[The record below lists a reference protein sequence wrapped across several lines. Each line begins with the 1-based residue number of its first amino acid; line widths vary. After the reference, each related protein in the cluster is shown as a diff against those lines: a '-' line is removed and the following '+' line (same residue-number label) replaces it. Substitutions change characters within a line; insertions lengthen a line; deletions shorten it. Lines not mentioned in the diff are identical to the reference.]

1 MSGESYPRSAA
12 HGQPGSSASSSNTIR
27 LPRLDALDNSSADG
41 PLPSHMGRNRSISSA
56 SYHSRP
62 PYTSQM
68 EVSTS
73 WSPRVESWSDRPIG
87 DRQRPPPLFSTSAST
102 PSEEAWRADP
112 RSIAPSHAVPQLPRP
127 QRRSTMMS
135 GALPPLAALQHSGPP
150 ERGYVPTMHS
160 PKMET
165 HIAGL
170 TMGSPSG
177 SRAPPPLNWASAGA
191 ASSSADHRPMDGRDH
206 HLLARTMSFPP
217 PIAPPDE
224 NDIAASNR
232 KGAKAHVSSACLNCK
247 RAHLA
252 CDAERPCRRCSKLG
266 KTATCVDVQH
276 KKRGRP
282 RLKEREAAA
291 SGGATKTSPNLASSG
306 STDSGWSPS
315 ADATGHYHSGG
326 LTTTDWSPSPEAQDM
341 RTTLSLATSGRSRT
355 FSAASA
361 EMIALDSAP
370 LRQTAMVTTIL
381 CGTDLVTAHVS
392 QESQYLCGLLPSQLC
407 HRSLL
412 DIVAPDDTGR
422 LHNAWSRLLSPV
434 GLAPAPFPAAGLEMM
449 RRTSCKLLRP
459 ARGTIFIE
467 ETLRIRTGERHSIPC
482 SVRLH
487 LGGAFGL
494 DLYRPESKQHA
505 FVVCSIVPLDG
516 RMSEMA
522 ASSLHPSSTRISMT
536 EYPALSQGEAVF
548 RSPVGS
554 PPQAAM
560 DALSL
565 QSHWTPRSS
574 QRGSVREEVMVQ
586 SPPMMSGW
594 SHETSPRR
602 KKRSSDGVLLYR
614 PAKSPSL
621 SPPPISRGPPALAAA
636 LNVSTGSHKA
646 VRPIIPSS
654 LTRTHSVLPSS
665 SERYHEAGRFDG
677 DGSGHVA
684 NGTSSSPGRPRQAP
698 PPQLQYGVHRPF
710 SSAILP
716 FSTQRPST
724 MRPPACRSAAT
735 QELHSVPLHRTDYDT
750 LSDSRQ
756 HDSADRHHGHG
767 YTDDSSSRASIT
779 MDRSASTAGSTPLM
793 LRRKGDSEA
802 RLANL
807 VPSARSSES
816 GAEGLGTVAC

>member
-1 MSGESYPRSAA
+1 
-12 HGQPGSSASSSNTIR
+12 
-27 LPRLDALDNSSADG
+27 LDNSSANS
-41 PLPSHMGRNRSISSA
+41 PIPSHFGRNRSISSA

-62 PYTSQM
+62 PHNSQM

-73 WSPRVESWSDRPIG
+73 WSPKVESWSGRPSADRH
-87 DRQRPPPLFSTSAST
+87 RPPSLLSTNAS
-102 PSEEAWRADP
+102 SSNEESWRPDP
-112 RSIAPSHAVPQLPRP
+112 RSAAPLLAVPQLPKP

-135 GALPPLAALQHSGPP
+135 GALPPLAALQSAPAA
-150 ERGYVPTMHS
+150 ERGYAPTMHS
-160 PKMET
+160 PKVGT
-165 HIAGL
+165 HIADL
-170 TMGSPSG
+170 MVGSPSR
-177 SRAPPPLNWASAGA
+177 SHPAPPFNWASAGT
-191 ASSSADHRPMDGRDH
+191 ASYSSDHRPVDGRDH

-217 PIAPPDE
+217 PIAPADE
-224 NDIAASNR
+224 SEISANNR

-282 RLKEREAAA
+282 RLKERDAAA

-315 ADATGHYHSGG
+315 ADTSSHYHSSG
-326 LTTTDWSPSPEAQDM
+326 LASNDWSPSPEAQDM
-341 RTTLSLATSGRSRT
+341 RATFSLATSGRSRT

-361 EMIALDSAP
+361 EMIALDSAQP
-370 LRQTAMVTTIL
+370 GHAAVVTTIL

-392 QESQYLCGLLPSQLC
+392 QESQYLFGLLPSQLC

-412 DIVAPDDTGR
+412 DVVAPEDTGR

-434 GLAPAPFPAAGLEMM
+434 GLGSAPFPAAGLEMM
-449 RRTSCKLLRP
+449 HRTSCKLLRP

-467 ETLRIRTGERHSIPC
+467 ETLRVRTSERQSIPC

-505 FVVCSIVPLDG
+505 FVVCSIVALDG

-522 ASSLHPSSTRISMT
+522 ASSLHPNSARIHMA
-536 EYPALSQGEAVF
+536 EYPALSHGETVF

-560 DALSL
+560 DSLTL
-565 QSHWTPRSS
+565 QSHSTPRSN
-574 QRGSVREEVMVQ
+574 QRGPLREDGMVH
-586 SPPMMSGW
+586 SPPMVSSW
-594 SHETSPRR
+594 SHEVLPRS
-602 KKRSSDGVLLYR
+602 KKRSSDGVLLSR

-621 SPPPISRGPPALAAA
+621 SPPPIMRAPGLAAA
-636 LNVSTGSHKA
+636 LNVSTSSHKA
-646 VRPIIPSS
+646 ARPIVPSS
-654 LTRTHSVLPSS
+654 HARTMQSTLPSS
-665 SERYHEAGRFDG
+665 SERYREVGRVTNG
-677 DGSGHVA
+677 DGTGHEIP
-684 NGTSSSPGRPRQAP
+684 TPPERPRQAQTT
-698 PPQLQYGVHRPF
+698 QLQYGVHRPF
-710 SSAILP
+710 SSTILP

-724 MRPPACRSAAT
+724 MRPPNLSCRSAT
-735 QELHSVPLHRTDYDT
+735 MQELHSIPLHRTDYDP
-750 LSDSRQ
+750 SSPGRNN
-756 HDSADRHHGHG
+756 DSARHEHVRR
-767 YTDDSSSRASIT
+767 YTDESNSRTPIM
-779 MDRSASTAGSTPLM
+779 MDRSATTAGSTSSM

-802 RLANL
+802 RRANL
-807 VPSARSSES
+807 VSSARSSE
-816 GAEGLGTVAC
+816 GAAEGFGTVAC